1 VGFELKTLDFD
12 DISRAQKEN
21 VRMAESLGTSEVY
34 NDLKPLEGVISEQRQ
49 RNKDIGDVLNIGSG
63 TRCKHCGLLHFMWK
77 KDCGSCKR
85 PMEYN
90 LGHRD
95 EGARL

>member
-1 VGFELKTLDFD
+1 MGFELKTLDFD

-21 VRMAESLGTSEVY
+21 VRLAESLGQGEVF
-34 NDLKPLEGVISEQRQ
+34 NSLKPLAGVTAEQRQ
-49 RNKDIGDVLNIGSG
+49 RNRDIGDILNIGSG
-63 TRCKHCGLLHFMWK
+63 TRCTHCGLLHFMWREN
-77 KDCGSCKR
+77 CGSCNR

>member
-1 VGFELKTLDFD
+1 MTFELKTLDFD

-21 VRMAESLGTSEVY
+21 VRLAESLGTGSVFNTER
-34 NDLKPLEGVISEQRQ
+34 PLAGVTSEQRQ
-49 RNKDIGDVLNIGSG
+49 RNTDISDILDIGAG
-63 TRCKHCGLLHFMWK
+63 TRCKHCGMLHFLWK
-77 KDCGSCKR
+77 ANCGGCNR

-90 LGHRD
+90 LGHRN

>member
-1 VGFELKTLDFD
+1 MTFELKTLDFD

-21 VRMAESLGTSEVY
+21 VRLAESLGTGEVY
-34 NDLKPLEGVISEQRQ
+34 NDLKPLEGVTSEQRQ
-49 RNKDIGDVLNIGSG
+49 RNRNIGDILNIGSG
-63 TRCKHCGLLHFMWK
+63 TRCAHCGLLHFMWRK
-77 KDCGSCKR
+77 NCGSCNR